1 MTTLNQN
8 MKEIIERVIKNK
20 QLEEF
25 LNNEK
30 ILSLK
35 QEDLDQIYLMAIKL
49 AGIKTVLS
57 NIKLLTIEKI

>member
-1 MTTLNQN
+1 MTILNQN

-35 QEDLDQIYLMAIKL
+35 QEDLLDNNLNQ
-49 AGIKTVLS
+49 
-57 NIKLLTIEKI
+57 

>member
-35 QEDLDQIYLMAIKL
+35 QEDLLNNNLNQ
-49 AGIKTVLS
+49 
-57 NIKLLTIEKI
+57 

>member
-1 MTTLNQN
+1 MTILNQN

-30 ILSLK
+30 ILSLNK
-35 QEDLDQIYLMAIKL
+35 RIY
-49 AGIKTVLS
+49 
-57 NIKLLTIEKI
+57 

>member
-1 MTTLNQN
+1 MEIKKMTTLNQN

-35 QEDLDQIYLMAIKL
+35 QEDLLNNNLNQ
-49 AGIKTVLS
+49 
-57 NIKLLTIEKI
+57 